1 MYCVIPFIFGV
12 SLDKSQLPLPFP
24 CLHSLL
30 EDFILP
36 YYYSTASSA
45 LDSFLNHARQL
56 RNSSVQL
63 VPATVVKKILVVAKG
78 ADYKYDNSEVSLFGW
93 GYLFLHFVCL
103 LVSIPPFISSFLHL
117 LPVFYQPT
125 WMSTQ
130 PQSLFATLSSSSFSP
145 SSPLHQLFKMILQSG
160 QGKSSLANS
169 FRNSPP
175 AAIVHR
181 SCDFVCPPQQ
191 ALATSLLVAKGELKK
206 KNLSYN
212 AKSWSFS

>member
-1 MYCVIPFIFGV
+1 MCQQCSFGFQEFMYCVIPFIFGV

-78 ADYKYDNSEVSLFGW
+78 ADYKYDNSEVSLFG
-93 GYLFLHFVCL
+93 
-103 LVSIPPFISSFLHL
+103 
-117 LPVFYQPT
+117 
-125 WMSTQ
+125 
-130 PQSLFATLSSSSFSP
+130 
-145 SSPLHQLFKMILQSG
+145 
-160 QGKSSLANS
+160 
-169 FRNSPP
+169 
-175 AAIVHR
+175 
-181 SCDFVCPPQQ
+181 
-191 ALATSLLVAKGELKK
+191 
-206 KNLSYN
+206 
-212 AKSWSFS
+212 